1 MQASSLPLSAL
12 HSSPHKTQIYQFSPS
27 FPLFSLLKYFTIFVF
42 LNLKLITINKI
53 K

>member
-1 MQASSLPLSAL
+1 MPAPSLPFFTP

-42 LNLKLITINKI
+42 LNLKLITINKF